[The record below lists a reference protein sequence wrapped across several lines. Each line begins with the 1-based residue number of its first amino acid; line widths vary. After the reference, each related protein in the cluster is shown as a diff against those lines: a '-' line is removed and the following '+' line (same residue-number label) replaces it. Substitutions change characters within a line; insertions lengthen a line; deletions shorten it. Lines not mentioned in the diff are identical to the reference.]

1 MKNATR
7 QVNCSQR
14 LSGNMK
20 TIIKCDVFHFL
31 IQGKLVPK
39 LTIGTFLTPSVR
51 NVQNLQSYLFQA
63 YISLN
68 PSRTKQNF
76 HFLISIY
83 ILENL
88 IAIKKTL

>member
-39 LTIGTFLTPSVR
+39 LTIGPILTPSVR
-51 NVQNLQSYLFQA
+51 NVQNLQS
-63 YISLN
+63 
-68 PSRTKQNF
+68 
-76 HFLISIY
+76 
-83 ILENL
+83 
-88 IAIKKTL
+88 